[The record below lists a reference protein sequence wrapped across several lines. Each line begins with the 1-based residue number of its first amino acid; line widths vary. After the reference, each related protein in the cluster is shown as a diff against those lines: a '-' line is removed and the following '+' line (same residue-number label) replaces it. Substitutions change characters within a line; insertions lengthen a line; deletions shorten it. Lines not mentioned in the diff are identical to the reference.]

1 MSYFSG
7 KFLKAVRRIRHR
19 MDERH
24 IHNFRL
30 GVKRLRA
37 LWAFREWVTGKR
49 VSGQDRKLI
58 QKAFKR
64 SGTLRDIQVRQEILE
79 DDLQPLMGH
88 ETANHADSK
97 KAGKRFRETIR
108 QKRLSPRHL
117 ASRIRKWT
125 SFADRMSDE
134 KLVINGE
141 SFYLRGMERLHQ
153 LAAQLPDDRVLH
165 QIRKEIKH
173 LIYIGQFLEEALPG
187 HTPWQDRLPVLINV
201 AALIGEWHDL
211 HLLPSHLASDDPSRQ
226 TTDDLLEQART
237 KAMQGIHQLLG

>member
-1 MSYFSG
+1 MSFFSG
-7 KFLKAVRRIRHR
+7 KLLKAIRQMRHR
-19 MDERH
+19 MDEPS

-37 LWAFREWVTGKR
+37 LWSFREWVTEKS
-49 VSGQDRKLI
+49 VSSRDRKLI

-64 SGTLRDIQVRQEILE
+64 SGILRDIQVRQELLE
-79 DDLQPLMGH
+79 DDLQPLMRKEKAVH
-88 ETANHADSK
+88 TDTK

-117 ASRIRKWT
+117 ASRISKWT

-134 KLVINGE
+134 QLVINGE
-141 SFYLRGMERLHQ
+141 SYYLRGMERLHQ

-187 HTPWQDRLPVLINV
+187 HTPWHDRLPVLITV
-201 AALIGEWHDL
+201 AARIGEWHDM
-211 HLLPSHLASDDPSRQ
+211 HLLPSRLASGDPSRQ
-226 TTDDLLEQART
+226 TTDALLEQART
-237 KAMQGIHQLLG
+237 KALQGIHQLLG